1 MSGYR
6 AQVGFE
12 APALLIQSL
21 GAMSKPLNLFKPQ
34 FCHLPSAGLDLI
46 ECGKDD
52 MRCQK
57 CLAQSTYSANNV
69 FGNRPLKMK

>member
-1 MSGYR
+1 
-6 AQVGFE
+6 
-12 APALLIQSL
+12 
-21 GAMSKPLNLFKPQ
+21 MSKPLNLFKPQ
-34 FCHLPSAGLDLI
+34 FCPSLPNAGLNLI

-69 FGNRPLKMK
+69 FGNRLKNEISHVPSGYFIKVLAQQH

>member
-1 MSGYR
+1 MEGYR

-21 GAMSKPLNLFKPQ
+21 GAMSKPLNLSKPQ
-34 FCHLPSAGLDLI
+34 FCHLPHAGLNLM
-46 ECGKDD
+46 ECGRND

-57 CLAQSTYSANNV
+57 GLAQSMYSANNV
-69 FGNRPLKMK
+69 FGNRHL

>member
-1 MSGYR
+1 
-6 AQVGFE
+6 
-12 APALLIQSL
+12 
-21 GAMSKPLNLFKPQ
+21 MSKPLNLFKPQ